1 MEESSMKKFFVL
13 IPLMAILVSPAWSIW
28 DPISQA
34 PEIVAGWT
42 PAQASDFQG
51 AKIQYAEAAQQYG
64 YDSPEAT
71 RAHNHLLAMSRALGA
86 DEIGHA
92 EPKPTQSVTVDFRSL
107 TVFADQRDITQK

>member
-1 MEESSMKKFFVL
+1 MNKIFVFISL
-13 IPLMAILVSPAWSIW
+13 LAVVSSPAWSIW

-64 YDSPEAT
+64 FDSPQAAK
-71 RAHNHLLAMSRALGA
+71 AHHHLLAMSRALGA
-86 DEIGHA
+86 DEIGRA
-92 EPKPTQSVTVDFRSL
+92 EEKPSQSVPVDFRSL